1 MEDVMQIPNLDESV
15 IRENTR
21 SGSLERGKRYFE
33 NDAIVDLQQGERV
46 VKARVK
52 GSRPMPYIVEV
63 NYDDSGVT
71 DASCTCPYHK
81 GAWCKHIVATLLAVL
96 EGSAGDDVR
105 AVTTLLEELDRD
117 ALLTLI
123 ERLVADQPE
132 LVDRIR
138 SEIKFV
144 R

>member
-1 MEDVMQIPNLDESV
+1 MQVPNLDESV

-21 SGSLERGKRYFE
+21 SGSFERGERYFE
-33 NDAIVDLQQGERV
+33 DGAVVDVQQGERA

-52 GSRPMPYIVEV
+52 GSRPMPYIVEI
-63 NYDDSGVT
+63 NYDDEGVT

-81 GAWCKHIVATLLAVL
+81 GAWCKHIVAALLAVL
-96 EGSAGDDVR
+96 EGAAEDDER
-105 AVTTLLEELDRD
+105 AVTALLEELDRD

-123 ERLVADQPE
+123 ERLVADHPD
-132 LVDRIR
+132 LADRIR
-138 SEIKFV
+138 SESELL